1 VPENADLDTKIVE
14 FLRLDGTLTNANI
27 SERLGV
33 SEATI
38 RRRRQR
44 LEDEGY
50 IRIIASANP
59 IKLGYKIVAIIGV
72 QAVKSKVLTVEA
84 QLRALPQIHF
94 LGLTTGHYDLML
106 EAWLRSND
114 EVVQFTTEAL
124 GRIDGILRTDI
135 FQFLRLTKYYG
146 WSGDLHEAGNGA
158 EAT

>member
-1 VPENADLDTKIVE
+1 MSDNEDIDEKIVE
-14 FLRLDGTLTNANI
+14 FLRRDGTLTNAAI
-27 SERLGV
+27 CEKLGV

-44 LEDEGY
+44 LEEEGF

-59 IKLGYKIVAIIGV
+59 IKLGFKIVAIIGV
-72 QAVKSKVLTVEA
+72 QAIKSKVLAVEA
-84 QLRALPQIHF
+84 QLRPLPQIHF
-94 LGLTTGHYDLML
+94 LGLTTGHYDIML

-124 GRIDGILRTDI
+124 GSIDGILRTDI

-146 WSGDLHEAGNGA
+146 WSGDLHEAGNGS

>member
-1 VPENADLDTKIVE
+1 MPESEDIDLQIVD
-14 FLRLDGTLTNANI
+14 FLRRDGTLTNGAI
-27 SERLGV
+27 CEKLGV

-59 IKLGYKIVAIIGV
+59 IRLGFKFVAIIGV
-72 QAVKSKVLTVEA
+72 QAIKSKVLAVEA
-84 QLRALPQIHF
+84 QLRALSEIHF
-94 LGLTTGHYDLML
+94 LGLTTGHYDIML

-124 GRIDGILRTDI
+124 GNIDGILRTDI

-146 WSGDLHEAGNGA
+146 WSGDLHEAGNSS

>member
-84 QLRALPQIHF
+84 QLRALPQIRF

-146 WSGDLHEAGNGA
+146 WSGDLHEAGNGT

>member
-1 VPENADLDTKIVE
+1 VSENADIDARIVE
-14 FLRLDGTLTNANI
+14 FLRLDGTLTNATI

-72 QAVKSKVLTVEA
+72 QAIKSKVLTVEA
-84 QLRALPQIHF
+84 QLRPLPQIHF

-146 WSGDLHEAGNGA
+146 WSGDLHEAGDGA

>member
-1 VPENADLDTKIVE
+1 MPENADLDTKIVE

-84 QLRALPQIHF
+84 QLRALPQIRF

>member
-1 VPENADLDTKIVE
+1 MSDNGDIDRQIVE
-14 FLRLDGTLTNANI
+14 FLRRDGTLTNAAI
-27 SERLGV
+27 CEKLGV
-33 SEATI
+33 SEATV

-44 LEDEGY
+44 LEEEGY

-72 QAVKSKVLTVEA
+72 QAIKSKVLSVES
-84 QLRALPQIHF
+84 QLRSLPEVHF
-94 LGLTTGHYDLML
+94 LGLTTGHYDIML

-146 WSGDLHEAGNGA
+146 WSGDLHEAGNET
-158 EAT
+158 EAS

>member
-84 QLRALPQIHF
+84 QLRALPQIRF

>member
-1 VPENADLDTKIVE
+1 MPENQDIDLQIVD
-14 FLRLDGTLTNANI
+14 FLRRDGTLTNGAI
-27 SERLGV
+27 CEKLGI
-33 SEATI
+33 SEATV

-59 IKLGYKIVAIIGV
+59 IRLGFKIVAIIGV
-72 QAVKSKVLTVEA
+72 QAIKSKVLTVEA
-84 QLRALPQIHF
+84 QLRALPEIHF
-94 LGLTTGHYDLML
+94 LGLTTGHYDIML

-114 EVVQFTTEAL
+114 EVVKFTTEAL
-124 GRIDGILRTDI
+124 GNIDGILRTDI

-146 WSGDLHEAGNGA
+146 WSGDLHEAGNSS

>member
-146 WSGDLHEAGNGA
+146 WSGDLHEAGNGT